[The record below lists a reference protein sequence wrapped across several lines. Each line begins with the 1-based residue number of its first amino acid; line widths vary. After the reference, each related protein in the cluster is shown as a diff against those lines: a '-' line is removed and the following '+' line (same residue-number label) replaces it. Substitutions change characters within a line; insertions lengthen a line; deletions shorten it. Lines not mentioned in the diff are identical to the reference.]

1 MSDVILQVLN
11 KHSGPVVG
19 TSVSYSCGP
28 IFKSVQTLDIL
39 PNVCHHPLLV
49 HKFWKCTSD

>member
-28 IFKSVQTLDIL
+28 VFKSVQTLDIL
-39 PNVCHHPLLV
+39 PNVCRHPLLV
-49 HKFWKCTSD
+49 HKF